1 MALLEI
7 ILLLV
12 LIIPIFAIFT
22 DSPLGR
28 AVARRIAGEKEAH
41 PEVADLLKRVDA
53 LESEVA
59 DLSIAVGALKEE
71 NQFFQRLLEEGAG
84 RPPLPPPPS
93 H

>member
-28 AVARRIAGEKEAH
+28 AVARRLEGRNAPPPELGEL
-41 PEVADLLKRVDA
+41 VKRVEL
-53 LESEVA
+53 LESEHEELTRQV
-59 DLSIAVGALKEE
+59 DTLKEE
-71 NQFFQRLLEEGAG
+71 NRFYQRLLEESTS
-84 RPPLPPPPS
+84 RPPPPPKS
-93 H
+93 P